1 MTSTRERLLDAVTE
15 VLSRDGVAG
24 LSLRKV
30 AALAGVSHA
39 APGVVFGDRAG
50 LLTAFAAAGFLRLN
64 AVMTE
69 AGRREPTGPRALAA
83 VGRAYVGFALDEPEL
98 FEIMFRQDLLH
109 AHDADYRAA
118 ADRAYGPL
126 KSAIDRCVAEG
137 FVTPE
142 RAGETLLAAWTL
154 VHGLV
159 MLWSSKHLVGRVPV
173 KDPAVL
179 ADRITALYTELLQRP
194 PQT

>member
-1 MTSTRERLLDAVTE
+1 MTSTRDRLLHAVTT

-30 AALAGVSHA
+30 AAIAGVSHA

-50 LLTAFAAAGFLRLN
+50 LLTAYAAAGFVRLH
-64 AVMTE
+64 AAME
-69 AGRREPTGPRALAA
+69 AAGTAQSTGPASLAA
-83 VGRAYVGFALDEPEL
+83 VGRAYVAFALSEPEL

-109 AHDADYRAA
+109 AQDGAYRAA
-118 ADRAYGPL
+118 ADGAYGPL
-126 KSAIDRCVAEG
+126 RAAIDRCVAEG
-137 FVTPE
+137 FVRPE
-142 RAGETLLAAWTL
+142 RAGDTLLGAWTL

-159 MLWSSKHLVGRVPV
+159 MLWASKHLVGRVPV

-179 ADRITALYTELLQRP
+179 AERITALYTELLQRP
-194 PQT
+194 G